1 MIVHEAGNSKIDAG
15 VAEAGAPR
23 QRRPFDFFWLFI
35 LLVPPWLIFPNLGAG
50 ILWQDEAETATLA
63 QCIVKHGYPLADDGS
78 PPLDKAGHSL
88 WAITDQRPRPDGS
101 FVDINEDG
109 VWIWTSW
116 FGNYLAAGSLLMF
129 DALGLNDTMER
140 QTLAARFPF
149 ALGAWLTLAVMY
161 VALTD
166 ICGDRRTSRVAVILL
181 ALCVP
186 YILFARQCRS
196 YPYLSMFTLL
206 QTWGYIRLTRARR
219 FGGALFALG
228 GVGGFYTFFPTMM
241 GATGALGMHALLT
254 HRPAVPRGASLRAAA
269 SRLRGG
275 VWFHYLVGCAIIA
288 ALTLPFFIYTRSWD
302 RNYDDSGVP
311 ISESWSRLAASLR
324 AYLVHVHTGAF
335 PFVLVVPAAWASCG
349 WARHRTLAWGAG
361 VFGAAAAG
369 AWAYLSWTVG
379 QDRGLHTPKDLESLR
394 TVVSTILEHA
404 PLGPLAALFIT
415 VFLCLMCLLALPGAS
430 SEVGGKPC
438 FRALGALAVLIAVA
452 GFYVVLVLPATAYSL
467 AALLSYALWVGLG
480 LFLWAARSGWRAT
493 RDARWLDSNWK
504 QAAAFS
510 TAAVIFSAA
519 ALANHP
525 FYRYLMGAL
534 PLLALA
540 TAACVMRMTRRR
552 LAPAMPILLI
562 LVGCELMQFGP
573 LYAARKLV
581 LDPWR
586 RERIAALSE
595 EHRNAGHERPVDKA
609 YDDSYFEATRFGHL
623 NTNGYTWTMLT
634 KNGRLNKW
642 LEYQELEFPLY
653 NLYLELR
660 EDYEGP
666 IEEVIRYL
674 NEHAGKSDLVT
685 TVYENFPL
693 RYYTD
698 LLVLRTRD
706 LTTRFGNKLPD
717 WIVFQHWDYD
727 LNLPKFVYDRAK
739 DPNYYERIKLPG
751 GTSALQ
757 WDNIPEPAWHH
768 FRTVNHAEMKKP
780 VFLRLKPEAKA
791 RSNAQASA
799 GRTNVETL
807 P

>member
-1 MIVHEAGNSKIDAG
+1 MMQEAGTPAAD
-15 VAEAGAPR
+15 APR
-23 QRRPFDFFWLFI
+23 PRRRFDFFWLFI

-63 QCIVKHGYPLADDGS
+63 RCIVKHGYPLADDGT

-88 WAITDQRPRPDGS
+88 WAITDQRPLPDGG
-101 FVDINEDG
+101 FVDINKGG

-116 FGNYLAAGSLLMF
+116 FGNYLTAGSLLVF
-129 DALGLNDTMER
+129 DALGQTDTMEQ

-166 ICGDRRTSRVAVILL
+166 MCGDRRTSRVAVILL

-196 YPYLSMFTLL
+196 YPYLSLFTLL
-206 QTWGYIRLTRARR
+206 QTWGYVRMTRGRR
-219 FGGALFALG
+219 YGAALFTLG

-241 GATGALGMHALLT
+241 GATGALGVHALLT
-254 HRPAVPRGASLRAAA
+254 HGPRIPRGVSLREAA
-269 SRLRGG
+269 SRLRGC

-288 ALTLPFFIYTRSWD
+288 ALTLPFFVYTRSWD
-302 RNYDDSGVP
+302 RNYDNSGVP

-324 AYLVHVHTGAF
+324 AYLVHVHTSAF

-349 WARHRTLAWGAG
+349 WVRRRALAWGAG
-361 VFGAAAAG
+361 AFGAATAG
-369 AWAYLSWTVG
+369 VIAYLSLTVG
-379 QDRGLHTPKDLESLR
+379 RERGLHMPDDLESLR
-394 TVVSTILEHA
+394 TVASTILEYTS
-404 PLGPLAALFIT
+404 LSGLAALFLT
-415 VFLCLMCLLALPGAS
+415 VFLFLMCLLALPGAAAQT
-430 SEVGGKPC
+430 EAKPG
-438 FRALGALAVLIAVA
+438 FRALRVVAMLIAVA
-452 GFYVVLVLPATAYSL
+452 GLYVVMVMPATVYSL
-467 AALLSYALWVGLG
+467 AALLGYALWVGIG

-493 RDARWLDSNWK
+493 RGDRWFETNWK

-552 LAPAMPILLI
+552 LIPAIPILLL
-562 LVGCELMQFGP
+562 LVGCELFQFGP

-586 RERIAALSE
+586 RERIAVLSE
-595 EHRNAGHERPVDKA
+595 EHRKAGHERPVDKA
-609 YDDSYFEATRFGHL
+609 YDDSYHEATAFGHK
-623 NTNGYTWTMLT
+623 NTNGYTWTMLA

-660 EDYEGP
+660 DDYEGP

-674 NEHAGKSDLVT
+674 NEHADKNDLVT

-727 LNLPKFVYDRAK
+727 LGLPKFVYDRAK
-739 DPNYYERIKLPG
+739 DPNYYERIKLPVG
-751 GTSALQ
+751 ASALP

-768 FRTVNHAEMKKP
+768 FRTVSHDEMKKP

-791 RSNAQASA
+791 RTNAQAST
-799 GRTNVETL
+799 GRTSVETL